1 MPDFHEVRF
10 PPDIAY
16 GAVGGPEYRTTVVTT
31 WAASSATAPGR
42 RLAAFLLASVRRTR
56 PQPTRQP

>member
-10 PPDIAY
+10 PPDAY

-42 RLAAFLLASVRRTR
+42 RLAAFPLASVRAR
-56 PQPTRQP
+56 PQAPPQP